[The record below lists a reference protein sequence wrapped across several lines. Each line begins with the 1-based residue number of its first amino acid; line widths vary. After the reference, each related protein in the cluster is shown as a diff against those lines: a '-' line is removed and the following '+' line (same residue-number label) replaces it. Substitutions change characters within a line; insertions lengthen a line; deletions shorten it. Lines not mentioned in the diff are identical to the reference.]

1 MMAAILF
8 LSFVALVMLGVPI
21 AFSLGLSSLIYIL
34 LNDISLTIV
43 AQKMYAGIDSFVL
56 VAIPGFMLAGNLM
69 NQGGMSDRLVK
80 FADSIVGFVR
90 GGLAQVNVVVSMIFA
105 GISGTALADTASEG
119 PIIIPA
125 MVRQG
130 YDPDFS
136 AAITA
141 ASSTMGPII
150 PPSTPMIITGTIVG
164 ISVTKLFVAGIIP
177 GVLIGVFQMIL
188 CYYIAVKRNYP
199 RGELKPLNYIWAIFK
214 EAVWA
219 ILLTAFILFGILGG
233 VFTPTEASIVAVL
246 YGFVVG
252 MFVYKEIKLKDIP
265 RIVIESL
272 RSTAAIM
279 VLVGFANIFAWILAS
294 EQIPQLIA
302 KTILSI
308 SSNPV
313 VVILLVNVLLLF
325 VGMFMETI
333 AAIVILF
340 PVLFPVLTS
349 IGMDPIHAGIM
360 MILNLI
366 IGVIT
371 PPVGVCLFVA
381 ANIANISLVRI
392 TKAIFPFIVANIVV
406 LMMVSFIPSLTLYL
420 PRLILGH

>member
-8 LSFVALVMLGVPI
+8 LSFVVLIFLGVPI
-21 AFSLGLSSLIYIL
+21 AFSLGISSLIYIF
-34 LNDISLTIV
+34 LNDISLTII

-56 VAIPGFMLAGNLM
+56 VAIPGFILAGNLM
-69 NQGGMSDRLVK
+69 NQGGMSERLVK
-80 FADSIVGFVR
+80 FADAIVGFVR
-90 GGLAQVNVVVSMIFA
+90 GGLALVNVVVSMIFA

-130 YDPDFS
+130 YDPDF
-136 AAITA
+136 AAAVTA

-164 ISVTKLFVAGIIP
+164 LSVTKLFVAGIIP
-177 GVLIGVFQMIL
+177 GILIGVFQMIL

-199 RGELKPLNYIWAIFK
+199 KGELKPIKYIWATFK
-214 EAVWA
+214 ESVWA
-219 ILLTAFILFGILGG
+219 LLLTAFILFGILGG

-246 YGFVVG
+246 YGFIVG
-252 MFVYKEIKLKDIP
+252 MFVYKEIKFKDIP
-265 RIVIESL
+265 RIVTESL

-279 VLVGFANIFAWILAS
+279 VLVGFANTFAWILAS

-302 KTILSI
+302 QIILSI

-340 PVLFPVLTS
+340 PVLFPVLQS
-349 IGMDPIHAGIM
+349 IGMDPIQAGVM
-360 MILNLI
+360 MVLNLI
-366 IGVIT
+366 IGVTT

-392 TKAIFPFIVANIVV
+392 TKAIFPFIVVNIIV
-406 LMMVSFIPSLTLYL
+406 LLLVSFIPSLTLYL
-420 PRLILGH
+420 PNLLIGH

>member
-1 MMAAILF
+1 MAAILF
-8 LSFVALVMLGVPI
+8 LSFVLLIFLGVPI
-21 AFSLGLSSLIYIL
+21 AFSLGISSLIYIL

-56 VAIPGFMLAGNLM
+56 VAIPGFILAGNLM
-69 NQGGMSDRLVK
+69 NHGGMSERLVK
-80 FADSIVGFVR
+80 FGDAIIGFVR
-90 GGLAQVNVVVSMIFA
+90 GGLALANVVISMIFA

-130 YDPDFS
+130 YDPDFA

-141 ASSTMGPII
+141 ASSTVGPII

-164 ISVTKLFVAGIIP
+164 LSVTKLFVAGIVP
-177 GVLIGVFQMIL
+177 GVLIGISQMIL
-188 CYYIAVKRNYP
+188 CYYFAVKRNYP
-199 RGELKPLNYIWAIFK
+199 KGELKPISYIWATFK
-214 EAVWA
+214 ESVWA
-219 ILLTAFILFGILGG
+219 LLLTAFILFGILGG

-246 YGFVVG
+246 YGLIVG
-252 MFVYKEIKLKDIP
+252 MFVYKEITIKDIP
-265 RIVIESL
+265 GIVMESL

-279 VLVGFANIFAWILAS
+279 VLVGFANTFAWILAS

-302 KTILSI
+302 QSILSI

-313 VVILLVNVLLLF
+313 VVILLVNALLLF

-340 PVLFPVLTS
+340 PVLFPVLQS
-349 IGMDPIHAGIM
+349 IGMDPIQAGVM
-360 MILNLI
+360 MVLNLI
-366 IGVIT
+366 IGVTT

-381 ANIANISLVRI
+381 ANIANISLVR
-392 TKAIFPFIVANIVV
+392 N
-406 LMMVSFIPSLTLYL
+406 
-420 PRLILGH
+420 